1 MDVNDK
7 TVLYVLLIAVSLHRQ
22 ALIVKAK
29 EHGIYSA
36 SASGSLSLD
45 KRDLCRHPSTTA
57 AKTLTKTASA
67 VTWHCRLVSK
77 TNRFFAVSCK
87 WRSKFVD
94 TV

>member
-1 MDVNDK
+1 M
-7 TVLYVLLIAVSLHRQ
+7 
-22 ALIVKAK
+22 IVKAK

-45 KRDLCRHPSTTA
+45 KRSLQTPFYDCGEDLD
-57 AKTLTKTASA
+57 KTASA

-77 TNRFFAVSCK
+77 TDRFFAVSCK

-94 TV
+94 TVQ